1 MKYKTVE
8 EALGFLLPILC
19 GKDDLLKPFVLAI
32 DGRSAS
38 GKTTFASRL
47 SEIVGAPVIHT
58 DDFFRPRNKE
68 GELEISEYSG
78 NFDIERFKNEAVCGI
93 ASGKDFCVSAF
104 DCKKG
109 MITETLKYSRSDVYI
124 VEGAYSLHP
133 ELGKYWD
140 LSLFFD
146 VDSETQ
152 QKRIV
157 NRNGIKSYIAFESIW
172 IPAEERYFEKYKI
185 MSRSDS
191 IIGLI

>member
-1 MKYKTVE
+1 MRYMTEE

-19 GKDDLLKPFVLAI
+19 SKDNSSKPFVIAI

-47 SEIVGAPVIHT
+47 SEMVGTPVIHT
-58 DDFFRPRNKE
+58 DAFLRPRNKD
-68 GELEISEYSG
+68 GALEISEYSG
-78 NFDIERFKNEAVCGI
+78 NFDIDRFKSEAVRGMMG
-93 ASGKDFCVSAF
+93 GKDFCISVF

-109 MITETLKYSRSDVYI
+109 MISETVNYSRSDVFI

-140 LSLFFD
+140 LALFFD
-146 VDSETQ
+146 VDPETQ
-152 QKRIV
+152 KKRIID
-157 NRNGIKSYIAFESIW
+157 RNGIESYAVFEGIW

-185 MSRSDS
+185 MRVSDL
-191 IIGLI
+191 IIDLM